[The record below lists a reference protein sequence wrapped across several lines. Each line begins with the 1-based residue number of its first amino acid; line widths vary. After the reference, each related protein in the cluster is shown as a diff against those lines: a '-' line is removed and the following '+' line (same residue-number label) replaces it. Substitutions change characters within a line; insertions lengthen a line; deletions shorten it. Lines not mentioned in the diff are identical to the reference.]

1 MTYLKTPDD
10 SPIYPEVTAERRF
23 VPNYARIWALV
34 PEAYAGWLTLG
45 GAIRAGMDERRYEL
59 VTLVAARRLGS
70 CYCAAAHASVLRD
83 RFFDDETLRLIATDR
98 HHAGLE
104 PADIAAMDFAERIAA
119 DPHDVIDADIVA
131 LRGRGLSDADILQVV
146 LAVIARRFFAGV
158 AAATGA
164 VTDPE
169 YDVFDDAVVAA

>member
-1 MTYLKTPDD
+1 MTYLKTPDE
-10 SPIYPEVTAERRF
+10 SPIYAEVTAERGF

-70 CYCAAAHASVLRD
+70 RYCAAAHASVLRD

-119 DPHDVIDADIVA
+119 DPHDVIDADIAA